1 MNVLIVF
8 LVANISAAFN
18 HNIQISSQFIM
29 LCLMSLYLYNI
40 MALLNSCSTLLNI
53 QNTLWEHTI
62 LSSKPSF
69 VRREGRNSI
78 PFLAWWLWTQ
88 TLNSCGLG
96 LSPGHLPAVRSQKIY
111 WSLWISVVS
120 FKKWSGVSDIVST
133 SWGVTG
139 FGNSLQRV

>member
-40 MALLNSCSTLLNI
+40 MALLNPHRTLVNIQSTLP
-53 QNTLWEHTI
+53 EHTI

-69 VRREGRNSI
+69 VRREGKDSI
-78 PFLAWWLWTQ
+78 PILAY
-88 TLNSCGLG
+88 GG
-96 LSPGHLPAVRSQKIY
+96 YEPR
-111 WSLWISVVS
+111 
-120 FKKWSGVSDIVST
+120 
-133 SWGVTG
+133 
-139 FGNSLQRV
+139 R